1 MRQQLPKGSGK
12 EEKKNIKKTS
22 VGLAAMEDQNKVTL
36 AKFHKNQQETP
47 PPRITRR
54 KRKRNPKMLPVRKR
68 GSTPPPPPSSP
79 DHMQRNLKRKRNE
92 KEERNPKVFRVR
104 KRASA
109 PPPPRS
115 SSYHKQV
122 LPYKAAKNQS
132 FVSVS
137 DAANSHSMKQAMEV
151 QMNLAPEMPSFVK
164 FMRQTHVTK
173 CFWLSLPVD
182 FGKNLPREDCSIT
195 LVDESGEAYETKYL
209 ARKVALSAGW
219 RGFSI
224 AHNLVEGD
232 SVVFELIEATKFK
245 VYILRENGL
254 AKFSEVAGDL
264 PLAKEN
270 LAGRKNCNADKR
282 DKRHSTSRSLSNRQE
297 KNQNVTPPG
306 STSNPGPPTGEQFE
320 IDSEV
325 VGSEDLEGTRL
336 VTATMEFKD
345 VKSFEDFTIIGNG
358 LIIDSELSEHVR
370 AKYYELCCSQK
381 AFLHDLLP
389 QGFNWKLISGI
400 IIETVNV
407 ADYIRSCNLST
418 SENDFAN
425 WDKCLDAFERLG
437 MNVGFLRAH
446 LQQLVSLAFES
457 EWAMESKMY
466 SEAVFKR
473 DCLVEEIRNLKL
485 KLMESKKA
493 CASYDKEVKTLK
505 LKAKEHEVKFQ
516 AEVNAPW

>member
-1 MRQQLPKGSGK
+1 MGKWVEHRGSFSSPWFVFEKCQNLFAGK

-325 VGSEDLEGTRL
+325 VGSEDLEGT
-336 VTATMEFKD
+336 
-345 VKSFEDFTIIGNG
+345 
-358 LIIDSELSEHVR
+358 
-370 AKYYELCCSQK
+370 SQK